1 MMSPKIIDSGKPT
14 SPLRIVVPALVLVLL
29 FIVIAIKGVLP
40 LVEDRLLADKK
51 EMLRELTGIVIQTLA
66 YYHDQEQRGVLS
78 RSEAQKQ
85 AAGLLEDMRYGPE
98 NKDYFWINDFRP
110 QMIMHPYR
118 RDLVGKDVSDYAD
131 SNGKFLFREA
141 VRIAENDGRGY
152 VDYMWQWQDDPNRI
166 VPKIS
171 YVETFTPWRWIVG
184 TGIYIEDVRAEIA
197 TLSRRLAI
205 LSGLTLL
212 LIMTFSGYYIWQ
224 WIKTENKR
232 HDAWQALTESR
243 EKYMAVLASS
253 PNPVVVYDDGGK
265 VLYINPAFTRVF
277 GWELPELIGQ
287 RIDFVPEACLQETQ
301 DAIQKAYRDGY
312 YAFDTRRRIKDGS
325 EIFVRINAATYRL
338 SDGTTGGMVVNLED
352 ISDRKLAE
360 TKLRESEAR
369 FRRLHEASVG
379 AIGIHVGGR
388 IEDVNQ
394 ALAKVTGFSE
404 DELIGMDGLQLIA
417 PEWRDTVRQH
427 IAAGTDTPYEVV
439 GLRKD
444 NSRYPLEIQGQD
456 ITFGE
461 HKARVTEFRDLTER
475 HRAEAELKDSQE
487 MFQAIGAAARDT
499 IVMIDNE
506 GRIAYWSRAGEGIL
520 GYREEDI
527 LGKRLHHLLAP
538 DRYLQDF
545 ARAFEAFRHT
555 GEGNAVGNM
564 MELAA
569 LHRDGREIPV
579 ELSLA
584 SVRLKGRWHA
594 VGIMRDISERKE
606 TEKALRESEEKHR
619 FLTESITETIW
630 TMNMDLAFTYVSPSS
645 INIQGWTPEELMAL
659 PLDRIMPAPELEKVV
674 AALAQ
679 EITAG
684 ERTGHYR
691 RSRTLE
697 AEVFHKNG
705 GRIWTEVTATIMV
718 DEEGLPSG
726 ILGVTRDV
734 TQRKKAE
741 AEKLELLEK
750 LSRSRKMEALGL
762 LAGGVA
768 HDLNNVLSGIVSYP
782 DLILMDLPAD
792 SPLAASVMTIKD
804 SGLKA
809 AAIVQDL
816 LTLARRGVTAFD
828 VLNLNDIVSDV
839 LRSPEHRKLM
849 AYHPDVDFKVRC
861 EQDLPDMEGSAI
873 HLKKTL
879 LNLVANAAEAQPG
892 GGRVAISTESRYVDR
907 PLAGYDKV
915 EEGEYVVLRVEDQG
929 QGIAEEDLSRIF
941 EPFYTKKVMGRSGTG
956 LGMAVVWGT
965 VQDHKAYIDIQSD
978 ASRGTVFELYFP
990 MTRKARTDRHVT
1002 TRDVLRGRNE
1012 IILVVD
1018 DIPEQ
1023 REIASRILGRLN
1035 YAVTTVSSGEK
1046 AVSFLKENDAD
1057 LVILDMIMDPG
1068 MDGLDTYREILTVK
1082 PNQKA
1087 IIASGFAET
1096 DRVKTALELGV
1107 GRYLKKPYTL
1117 ENIGRA
1123 VRQALDR

>member
-51 EMLRELTGIVIQTLA
+51 EMLRELAGTAIQTLA
-66 YYHDQEQRGVLS
+66 YYHGQEQRGGLS

-141 VRIAENDGRGY
+141 VWIAENDGRGY
-152 VDYMWQWQDDPNRI
+152 VDYMWQWQDDPSRI

-197 TLSRRLAI
+197 TLSHHLAI
-205 LSGLTLL
+205 LSGLTLM

-224 WIKTENKR
+224 WIKTETKR
-232 HDAWQALTESR
+232 HDAWRALTESR

-253 PNPVVVYDDGGK
+253 PNPVVVYDDDGK
-265 VLYINPAFTRVF
+265 VLYVNPAFTRVF
-277 GWELPELIGQ
+277 GWELAELIGQ
-287 RIDFVPEACLQETQ
+287 RIDFVPDAWLQETQ
-301 DAIQKAYRDGY
+301 EAIQNAYRDGY
-312 YAFDTRRRIKDGS
+312 YAFDTRRRTKDGS

-394 ALAKVTGFSE
+394 ALARVTGFSE

-427 IAAGTDTPYEVV
+427 IAAGTDAPYEVV

-487 MFQAIGAAARDT
+487 MFQAIGAAARDA

-527 LGKRLHHLLAP
+527 LGERLHHLLAP
-538 DRYLQDF
+538 DCYLQDF
-545 ARAFEAFRHT
+545 ARAFEVFRHT

-630 TMNMDLAFTYVSPSS
+630 TMSMDLAFTYVSPSS

-659 PLDRIMPAPELEKVV
+659 SLDRIMPAPELEKVMT
-674 AALAQ
+674 ALAQ
-679 EITAG
+679 EIAEG

-705 GRIWTEVTATIMV
+705 GRLWTEVTATIMV
-718 DEEGLPSG
+718 DEAGLPTG

-816 LTLARRGVTAFD
+816 LTLARRGVTAFE

-839 LRSPEHRKLM
+839 LRSPEHRKVM
-849 AYHPDVDFKVRC
+849 AYHPDVDFQTRC
-861 EQDLPDMEGSAI
+861 EQNLPDMEGSAV
-873 HLKKTL
+873 HLKKSL
-879 LNLVANAAEAQPG
+879 LNLIANAAEAQPG
-892 GGRVAISTESRYVDR
+892 GGRVTILTESRYVDR
-907 PLAGYDKV
+907 PLAAYDKV

-929 QGIAEEDLSRIF
+929 QGIAEADLSRIF

-978 ASRGTVFELYFP
+978 ANRGTVFELYFP

-1002 TRDVLRGRNE
+1002 SHDVLRGRNE

-1046 AVSFLKENDAD
+1046 AVGFLRENDAD

-1068 MDGLDTYREILTVK
+1068 MDGLDTYREILDVK

-1096 DRVKTALELGV
+1096 DRVKTALDLGV
-1107 GRYLKKPYTL
+1107 GCYLKKPYTL
-1117 ENIGRA
+1117 ENISRV
-1123 VRQALDR
+1123 VRQELDR